1 MPETPPGDDR
11 RNEII
16 GPWPTRTVVE
26 RSDGPDLLRRAEIM
40 AAGTLELQWQPDF
53 GYCSPN
59 VARYRWQ
66 WLWDS
71 CFNAIIFG
79 ALGDERG
86 VTELASLMALQN
98 EEGFVPHMGYQAHP
112 QTAVPLW
119 GRAGSSSVT
128 QPPMYGHALV
138 ELDRMGFTIDAL
150 VEPVIAGL
158 LFFANHR
165 RGANGLIRIVHPW
178 ESGADNT
185 PRWDRFCPGG
195 FDKERWLDRKKE
207 LVRTV
212 ECTAAGSS
220 IKNPAFDVYP
230 AQFNALVAFNAK
242 AVGTHFVVPELDQ
255 FAEELTG
262 ALNASWREEL
272 GTWVDV
278 DERGKPLGTEATIDA
293 LLGVLIDDTPER
305 LAAVTD
311 QLWSEEAFGAPFGPC
326 SVSRSSPTFDPTGY
340 WRGPA
345 WPHLNYLHWVGMEQ
359 RGRRVEADRLAAQLL
374 AASVASSFGEY
385 VEPFTAEP
393 LGAQPQTW
401 AGLCIVP
408 SRSPRGSEGSVVEE
422 PKDEAHRAR

>member
-1 MPETPPGDDR
+1 MAEGTTAEDALR
-11 RNEII
+11 HEIV
-16 GPWPTRTVVE
+16 GPWPARTLHE
-26 RSDGPDLLRRAEIM
+26 GAHGPDLLRRAEIM

-86 VTELASLMALQN
+86 VTELSSLMALQN

-112 QTAVPLW
+112 ETALPLW
-119 GRAGSSSVT
+119 GRSGASSVT
-128 QPPMYGHALV
+128 QPPMYGHAAV
-138 ELDRMGFTIDAL
+138 ELDRMGFSVDAL
-150 VEPVIAGL
+150 IEPVIAGL
-158 LFFANHR
+158 LFFATHR
-165 RGANGLIRIVHPW
+165 RGTNGLVRIVHPW

-195 FDKERWLDRKKE
+195 FDKERWLEHKKD
-207 LVRTV
+207 LVRSV

-242 AVGTHFVVPELDQ
+242 VVAVHFGVPELAR
-255 FAEELTG
+255 FAEEITE
-262 ALNASWREEL
+262 ALDQTWRDDLE
-272 GTWVDV
+272 TWVDV
-278 DERGKPLGTEATIDA
+278 DESGQPLGTEPTIDA
-293 LLGVLIDDTPER
+293 LLGVLVDHTPER
-305 LAAVTD
+305 VAAVSS
-311 QLWSEEAFGAPFGPC
+311 QLWSDAAFGAPFGPC
-326 SVSRSSPTFDPTGY
+326 SVSRSSARFDSTGY
-340 WRGPA
+340 WRGPG
-345 WPHLNYLHWVGMEQ
+345 WPHLNYLHWVAMDQ
-359 RGRRVEADRLAAQLL
+359 LGRRDDADRLASQLL

-385 VEPFTAEP
+385 VEPFTGEP

-408 SRSPRGSEGSVVEE
+408 S
-422 PKDEAHRAR
+422 HRAVRSEQPSDG